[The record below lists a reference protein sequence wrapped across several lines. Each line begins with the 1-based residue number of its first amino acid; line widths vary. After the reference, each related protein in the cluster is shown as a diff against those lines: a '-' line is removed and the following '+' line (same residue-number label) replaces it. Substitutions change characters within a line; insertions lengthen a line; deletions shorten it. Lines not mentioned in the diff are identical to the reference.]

1 MMVKYN
7 SQLELEGMQ
16 NNGLL
21 SELRSIAAGDSSVLQ
36 GAEYLC
42 DESKQFFDTFYSQD
56 AAAFYRE
63 RQEKKRIDIS
73 EIVQILRTT
82 KVQQCRGKY
91 HNDRKLCTWAI
102 KHENMAGMELTIV
115 KHYISNRLQY
125 YVMMP

>member
-21 SELRSIAAGDSSVLQ
+21 SELRSIVAGDSSVRQ

-73 EIVQILRTT
+73 DIA
-82 KVQQCRGKY
+82 
-91 HNDRKLCTWAI
+91 D
-102 KHENMAGMELTIV
+102 
-115 KHYISNRLQY
+115 
-125 YVMMP
+125 